1 MFGDTIADNKRG
13 RQLVLMAKGL
23 IGGLFQIAFF
33 AVFLLVP
40 ARIWGGTW
48 YWPRAIWFLAGYGI
62 LVEVSIIWLARVAPA
77 SLEVRFKAPLTKK
90 QPVADRVVS
99 SILFTMI
106 FAWVALIPIDVFHF
120 QLFPKPSLL
129 ASVLGGVMLLIGFGI
144 ILATLFQN
152 SFAAPIVEDQT
163 EEGQVVID
171 TGLYG
176 LVRHPMYL
184 GFIPYFIGL
193 ALWLESYVSA
203 LSVLLIVGTLIARVF
218 IEEKTL
224 QENLPGYPEYMEKT
238 RYRLIPFIW

>member
-1 MFGDTIADNKRG
+1 LASRD
-13 RQLVLMAKGL
+13 LVSC
-23 IGGLFQIAFF
+23 
-33 AVFLLVP
+33 
-40 ARIWGGTW
+40 RIWHSGRG
-48 YWPRAIWFLAGYGI
+48 INHLACPSRTGQFEST
-62 LVEVSIIWLARVAPA
+62 VQS
-77 SLEVRFKAPLTKK
+77 
-90 QPVADRVVS
+90 
-99 SILFTMI
+99 
-106 FAWVALIPIDVFHF
+106 LIPIDVFHF
-120 QLFPKPSLL
+120 QLFPKPTLL

-152 SFAAPIVEDQT
+152 AFAAPIVEDQT

-184 GFIPYFIGL
+184 GFIPYFTGL
-193 ALWLESYVSA
+193 ALWLESYVGA

-224 QENLPGYPEYMEKT
+224 QENLPGYPEYMEKI

>member
-1 MFGDTIADNKRG
+1 MMNNIGMSLRRG
-13 RQLVLMAKGL
+13 QHSLMAKGL

-40 ARIWGGTW
+40 TRIWGGTW

-120 QLFPKPSLL
+120 QLLPKPGLL

-184 GFIPYFIGL
+184 GLIPYFIGL
-193 ALWLESYVSA
+193 ALFLESYVSA
-203 LSVLLIVGTLIARVF
+203 LAVSLIVGTLIARIF

>member
-1 MFGDTIADNKRG
+1 M
-13 RQLVLMAKGL
+13 LMAKGL
-23 IGGLFQIAFF
+23 IGGLFQMAFF

-40 ARIWGGTW
+40 ARIWGGIW

-77 SLEVRFKAPLTKK
+77 SLEVRFKAPITKK

-144 ILATLFQN
+144 ILATLYQN

-184 GFIPYFIGL
+184 GLIPYFIGL

-203 LSVLLIVGTLIARVF
+203 LAVPLIVGTLIARVF

-224 QENLPGYPEYMEKT
+224 QENLPGYSEYMEKT